1 MSAKSDSLKARIRN
15 MAKEKKLSPQV
26 LLQNYMFERFLERL
40 SMSEY
45 RDKYVIKGGML
56 IAAMVGVE
64 TRSAMDLDMSV
75 RAYPLNVDHIKSA
88 IEKICSVD
96 VQDGIFFNLER
107 VGQIRRDD
115 EYGGIRASL
124 EAVYDSIITHLSVDI
139 TSGDAITPSAVRYGF
154 KTLFNEEKEIALW
167 AYNVETI
174 LAEKVKTILRRG
186 TFNSRSRDF
195 YDVYIPVR
203 TQTFSLNVFQ
213 QALKA
218 TSERRATTEQIRDVG
233 HILQEIENS
242 DDLKS
247 LWMKY
252 QNEYPYAVEVT
263 YEDIVSVLKD
273 LFGYEW

>member
-1 MSAKSDSLKARIRN
+1 MSAKSASLKAKIRN
-15 MAKEKKLSPQV
+15 MAEEKKISPQV

-45 RDKYVIKGGML
+45 MTKFVIKGGML

-64 TRSAMDLDMSV
+64 ARSTMDLDVSV
-75 RAYPLNVDHIKSA
+75 RTYPLNVSHITSA

-96 VQDGIFFNLER
+96 VKDGIFFNLER

-124 EAVYDSIITHLSVDI
+124 KAIYDSIIIPLSVDI
-139 TSGDAITPSAVRYGF
+139 TSGDAITPSAVRYGL
-154 KTLFNEEKEIALW
+154 KTLFDDDKEIGLW

-174 LAEKVKTILRRG
+174 LAEKVETILRRG
-186 TFNSRSRDF
+186 TFSSRSRDF
-195 YDVYIPVR
+195 YDVYILAR

-213 QALKA
+213 EALKA
-218 TSERRATTEQIRDVG
+218 TSEHRGTTEQIRDVQS
-233 HILQEIENS
+233 ILKEIESS

-247 LWMKY
+247 LWIKY
-252 QNEYPYAVEVT
+252 QKEYSYAREIT
-263 YEDIVSVLKD
+263 YEDTVSALRG
-273 LFGYEW
+273 LLIHIR